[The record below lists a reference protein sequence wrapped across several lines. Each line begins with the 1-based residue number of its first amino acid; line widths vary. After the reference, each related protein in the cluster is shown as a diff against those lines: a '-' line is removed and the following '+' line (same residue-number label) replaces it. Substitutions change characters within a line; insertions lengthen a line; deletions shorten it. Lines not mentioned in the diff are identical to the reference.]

1 MQYLYLRGFF
11 LTVSGMA
18 CSIAGFLIMTD
29 WQAIP
34 HDPCTNYSLFHHP
47 ELADSYRMQ
56 LSEISPTASAS
67 TVSNLC
73 IPQPVGQ
80 IMSLPGDLY
89 VQSDLWQLE
98 EHNQSSFRCSVSNT
112 CEQCSQLLADSCT
125 HFISTDNE
133 GICLSHKNPSNTGLM
148 YTNSTLPTVMSCT
161 LQHQK
166 HNSSSCFTVGPEA
179 DVQSSGQSFFA
190 EVHIQSLQVVESAVY
205 EIAVNQCESVGNC
218 HWTPNSQVTHK
229 HCSDCQPICR
239 NPKHTLNF
247 VQLVIGSNLFY
258 LASPIMNIGT
268 KWMMS
273 NAVSKSFQVCQH
285 NRILSL

>member
-1 MQYLYLRGFF
+1 MQYLYLSAFF

-56 LSEISPTASAS
+56 LSESSSTTSLSTAN
-67 TVSNLC
+67 NLC

-89 VQSDLWQLE
+89 VQSDLWQWE
-98 EHNQSSFRCSVSNT
+98 KHNQSSFRCSVSNT
-112 CEQCSQLLADSCT
+112 CEKCNQLHEDSCI
-125 HFISTDNE
+125 HFISTADM

-148 YTNSTLPTVMSCT
+148 YTNSTLPTFMLCT

-190 EVHIQSLQVVESAVY
+190 AVHIQSLQVVQSAVY
-205 EIAVNQCESVGNC
+205 EIAVNGCESVDNC
-218 HWTPNSQVTHK
+218 HWIPNSQVTHK

-247 VQLVIGSNLFY
+247 VQFMIGVNLFF
-258 LASPIMNIGT
+258 STIPIMNTGIML
-268 KWMMS
+268 MMS

-285 NRILSL
+285 SRTLSL